1 MGNAIVL
8 GTFDGLHLGHRAV
21 IDAAKG
27 HTRIAVTFRYPPKA
41 FFTGDTELL
50 MLPEDKEKALRGLGV
65 DKTVMLDFGEY
76 KDMSAEDFLFFL
88 KNEYNPKLI
97 SCGFNYRFGKGAK
110 GDTELLKQFCA
121 EHGIE
126 FVCCNEVY
134 LEEKTLSSTL
144 LREKIKNGDMLSASS
159 NIYGGFGFC
168 AEVTDGDHRGSKLG
182 FPTINQLYP
191 DTLVKPKFGVY
202 QSTVIVDGKE
212 YKAITNLGI
221 RPTFETEKVTG
232 ETHILD
238 YNGNLY
244 GKRIRLRFLRF
255 IRPERKFSSIDELKN
270 AITNDIQLLD

>member
-27 HTRIAVTFRYPPKA
+27 HNRIAVTFRYPPKS
-41 FFTGDTELL
+41 FFTGNTELL
-50 MLPEDKEKALRGLGV
+50 MLPEDKEKALIGLGV

-76 KDMSAEDFLFFL
+76 KDMSAENFLVYL
-88 KNEYNPKLI
+88 KDEYNPELI

-110 GDTELLKQFCA
+110 GDTALLSKFCT
-121 EHGIE
+121 EQGIK
-126 FVCCNEVY
+126 FVCCSEVY

-168 AEVTDGDHRGSKLG
+168 TEVIGGDHRGSKLG

-191 DTLVKPKFGVY
+191 DFLVKPKFGVY
-202 QSTVIVDGKE
+202 QSVVTVEGKD
-212 YKAITNLGI
+212 YKSITNLGI
-221 RPTFETEKVTG
+221 RPTFETENITA
-232 ETHILD
+232 ETHIIG

-244 GKRIRLRFLRF
+244 GKRIKLRLLRF
-255 IRPERKFSSIDELKN
+255 IRPERRFASLDELKK
-270 AITNDIQLLD
+270 AIANDIQLID

>member
-41 FFTGDTELL
+41 FFTGNTELL
-50 MLPEDKEKALRGLGV
+50 MLPEDKEKALAGLGV

-76 KDMSAEDFLFFL
+76 KDMSAEDFLAFL
-88 KNEYNPKLI
+88 KNEYNPELI
-97 SCGFNYRFGKGAK
+97 SCGFNYRFGRGAK
-110 GDTELLKQFCA
+110 GDTKLLEHFCT
-121 EHGIE
+121 EQGIK
-126 FVCCNEVY
+126 FVCCSEVH

-168 AEVTDGDHRGSKLG
+168 AEVTNGDHRGREIG

-191 DTLVKPKFGVY
+191 DTLVTPNFGVY
-202 QSTVIVDGKE
+202 QSVVTIEDKDYTG
-212 YKAITNLGI
+212 ITNIGI
-221 RPTFETEKVTG
+221 RPTFKTESVTA
-232 ETHILD
+232 ETHILG
-238 YNGNLY
+238 YNGDLY
-244 GKRIRLRFLRF
+244 GKRIKLRLLRF
-255 IRPERKFSSIDELKN
+255 IRPEKRFSSLDELKT
-270 AITNDIQLLD
+270 AIVNDIQSLY